1 MPPMAHRPR
10 FSLSAPLRLAVLL
23 LATALL
29 ATGCGRFNK
38 DDVEEGQPVAEIY
51 QHGHER
57 MQSGSWGEAE
67 KSFKRLVAQYPYGPY
82 TEQALMETAYAQY
95 KSGKHDE
102 AVSTIDRF
110 IRTYPTHQN
119 IAYFYYLRGLAN
131 SNRDTVMLQRVW
143 SLDPSRRD
151 LASPLQA
158 YDDFSRVVQ
167 RYPNSRYAEQ
177 ARQRMVDLRNLFAR
191 HEMDTAL
198 YYMRR
203 GAWISAIGRANYV
216 LETYPQ
222 SEFQNDAV
230 AVLAS
235 AYRSWA
241 TPPWP
246 TMPPGCCSSTT
257 RNTRP
262 CMATGRTTRGRCAGS
277 TPSPARS
284 HRPASATP
292 AATDRSGQYPL
303 LIG

>member
-10 FSLSAPLRLAVLL
+10 FSLPAPLRLAILL

-177 ARQRMVDLRNLFAR
+177 SRQRMVDLRNLFAR

-203 GAWISAIGRANYV
+203 DAWLSAIGRAQYI

-235 AYRSWA
+235 AYRELGNTALADDATRVLQLNDPQHPALHGDWPDYPWA
-241 TPPWP
+241 VRRLNPFAGEKSP
-246 TMPPGCCSSTT
+246 TGQ
-257 RNTRP
+257 RN
-262 CMATGRTTRGRCAGS
+262 
-277 TPSPARS
+277 
-284 HRPASATP
+284 AS
-292 AATDRSGQYPL
+292 RN
-303 LIG
+303 

>member
-1 MPPMAHRPR
+1 
-10 FSLSAPLRLAVLL
+10 
-23 LATALL
+23 
-29 ATGCGRFNK
+29 
-38 DDVEEGQPVAEIY
+38 
-51 QHGHER
+51 

-177 ARQRMVDLRNLFAR
+177 SRQRMVDLRNLFAR

-203 GAWISAIGRANYV
+203 DAWLSAIGRAQYI

-230 AVLAS
+230 AVLAL
-235 AYRSWA
+235 AYRELGNTALADDATRVLQLNDPQHPALRGDWPDYPWA
-241 TPPWP
+241 VRRLNPFAGEKSP
-246 TMPPGCCSSTT
+246 TGVRNAT
-257 RNTRP
+257 RE
-262 CMATGRTTRGRCAGS
+262 
-277 TPSPARS
+277 
-284 HRPASATP
+284 
-292 AATDRSGQYPL
+292 
-303 LIG
+303 

>member
-1 MPPMAHRPR
+1 MPMTFRPSLLRPVLALALVAIVATSGCARVKGMFKDEDKNEGLPVSQLYDKAHGSMEQGRWSTAAET
-10 FSLSAPLRLAVLL
+10 FGRL
-23 LATALL
+23 
-29 ATGCGRFNK
+29 
-38 DDVEEGQPVAEIY
+38 I
-51 QHGHER
+51 
-57 MQSGSWGEAE
+57 
-67 KSFKRLVAQYPYGPY
+67 AQYPYGPY
-82 TEQALMETAYAQY
+82 TEQALMEQAYAEH
-95 KSGKHDE
+95 KAGKYDE

-203 GAWISAIGRANYV
+203 DAWLSAIGRAQYI

-235 AYRSWA
+235 AYRELGNTALADDATRVLQLNDPQHPALHGDWPDYPWA
-241 TPPWP
+241 VRRLNPFAGEKSP
-246 TMPPGCCSSTT
+246 TGQ
-257 RNTRP
+257 RN
-262 CMATGRTTRGRCAGS
+262 
-277 TPSPARS
+277 
-284 HRPASATP
+284 AS
-292 AATDRSGQYPL
+292 RN
-303 LIG
+303 

>member
-1 MPPMAHRPR
+1 MPMTQRSTLLRPA
-10 FSLSAPLRLAVLL
+10 LVLALVLAV
-23 LATALL
+23 
-29 ATGCGRFNK
+29 TGCSGLKGMFK
-38 DDVEEGQPVAEIY
+38 DKDKNEGLPVSQLYDKA
-51 QHGHER
+51 HGHMENGR
-57 MQSGSWGEAE
+57 WSSASETWG
-67 KSFKRLVAQYPYGPY
+67 RLIAQYPYGPY
-82 TEQALMETAYAQY
+82 TEQALMEQAYAEY
-95 KSGKHDE
+95 KAGKHDD

-110 IRTYPTHQN
+110 IRTYPTHRN

-131 SNRDTVMLQRVW
+131 SNRDAVLLQRVW

-151 LASPLQA
+151 LAAPQQA

-203 GAWISAIGRANYV
+203 DAWLSAIGRAQYI

-235 AYRSWA
+235 AYRELGNTALADDATRVLQLNDPQHPALHGDWPDYPWA
-241 TPPWP
+241 VRRLNPFAGEKSP
-246 TMPPGCCSSTT
+246 TGQ
-257 RNTRP
+257 RN
-262 CMATGRTTRGRCAGS
+262 
-277 TPSPARS
+277 
-284 HRPASATP
+284 AS
-292 AATDRSGQYPL
+292 RN
-303 LIG
+303 

>member
-1 MPPMAHRPR
+1 MPMPARSTLLRP
-10 FSLSAPLRLAVLL
+10 
-23 LATALL
+23 ALL
-29 ATGCGRFNK
+29 VALVIAASGCSGLKGMFKDKDKNEGLPVSQLYDKAHGSMEQGRWSTA
-38 DDVEEGQPVAEIY
+38 VETFG
-51 QHGHER
+51 
-57 MQSGSWGEAE
+57 
-67 KSFKRLVAQYPYGPY
+67 RLIAQYPYGPY
-82 TEQALMETAYAQY
+82 TEQALMEQAYAQY
-95 KSGKHDE
+95 KAGKHED

-203 GAWISAIGRANYV
+203 DAWLSAIGRAQYI

-235 AYRSWA
+235 AYRELGNTALADDATRVLQLNDPQHPALHGDWPDYPWA
-241 TPPWP
+241 VRRLNPFAGEKSP
-246 TMPPGCCSSTT
+246 TGQ
-257 RNTRP
+257 RN
-262 CMATGRTTRGRCAGS
+262 
-277 TPSPARS
+277 
-284 HRPASATP
+284 AS
-292 AATDRSGQYPL
+292 RN
-303 LIG
+303 